1 MALGLLGS
9 LDPVRAQPGLSGLR
23 IGHSRVCCSR
33 IRTDVR
39 QVIQEMK
46 AVSQHELGERVADAR
61 RRKGWTQGELAARVG
76 LTQTSV
82 SRIETGGRAVSS
94 LELAELAEV
103 LGVSVLDLLRAGQ
116 RPMLAIA
123 ARLGH
128 FRDPSAVDRA
138 LRRAEALIRLDE
150 LLDSVL
156 GPSPPEGSSPP
167 KGPAPLE
174 RAVPL
179 RGAAPLGGVV
189 SVEPEAVP
197 PEPEAVPPEPGAVRR
212 GEVGRGPAV
221 DQGRRLAGRVRQ
233 ALRLGDGPLG
243 PLPEVL
249 EERLRLDVDFSPLPE
264 AVDGLC
270 VSVGERALVLVGSSK
285 PSSRQRFTLAHEL
298 AHYLVDDLD
307 PLYVDERG
315 VRARSVAE
323 MRANAFAAHLLMPEP
338 GVRAVIEGFTDDAE
352 RAVRVALTFGTSVSA
367 AAYQLGNLGL
377 LPETVRD
384 RLTQAGSRPLLMR
397 YALPSDWQQDESG
410 RGRLRPPSRLYRRAT
425 LAFRRGLIGLEPVAE
440 LLQRPDRDQLRQE
453 LEDAGLAPD
462 EEAFTA
468 AGPDGLDEIF
478 EEMAPGR

>member
-1 MALGLLGS
+1 
-9 LDPVRAQPGLSGLR
+9 
-23 IGHSRVCCSR
+23 
-33 IRTDVR
+33 
-39 QVIQEMK
+39 MK
-46 AVSQHELGERVADAR
+46 AVSRHELGERVADAR

-82 SRIETGGRAVSS
+82 SRIETGVRAVSS

-128 FRDPSAVDRA
+128 FRDPGAVDRA

-156 GPSPPEGSSPP
+156 GPSPPEGAAQLL
-167 KGPAPLE
+167 G
-174 RAVPL
+174 AVPP
-179 RGAAPLGGVV
+179 RGAVPPGGVV
-189 SVEPEAVP
+189 PPVPEAVP
-197 PEPEAVPPEPGAVRR
+197 VEAGAVRR

-221 DQGRRLAGRVRQ
+221 DQGRRLAGEVRQ

-338 GVRAVIEGFTDDAE
+338 GVRAAIEGFTDDAE

>member
-1 MALGLLGS
+1 
-9 LDPVRAQPGLSGLR
+9 
-23 IGHSRVCCSR
+23 
-33 IRTDVR
+33 
-39 QVIQEMK
+39 MK

-61 RRKGWTQGELAARVG
+61 RGKGWTQGELAARVG

-94 LELAELAEV
+94 LELAELAEA

-128 FRDPSAVDRA
+128 FRDPGAVDRA

-156 GPSPPEGSSPP
+156 GPSPPEGSAASGGASPP
-167 KGPAPLE
+167 G
-174 RAVPL
+174 
-179 RGAAPLGGVV
+179 GAAPPRPAPFEAEAA
-189 SVEPEAVP
+189 VEPA
-197 PEPEAVPPEPGAVRR
+197 AVRR

-221 DQGRRLAGRVRQ
+221 DQGRRLAGQVRQ

-338 GVRAVIEGFTDDAE
+338 GVRAVIDGFTDDAE

-410 RGRLRPPSRLYRRAT
+410 RGRVRPPARLYARAT
-425 LAFRRGLIGLEPVAE
+425 LAFRRGLIGLEPIVD
-440 LLQRPDRDQLRQE
+440 LLRHPDRDQLRQE
-453 LEDAGLAPD
+453 LDDAGLTPD
-462 EEAFTA
+462 LDALGVA
-468 AGPDGLDEIF
+468 DQDALDELL

>member
-1 MALGLLGS
+1 
-9 LDPVRAQPGLSGLR
+9 
-23 IGHSRVCCSR
+23 
-33 IRTDVR
+33 
-39 QVIQEMK
+39 MK

-82 SRIETGGRAVSS
+82 SRIETGVRAVSS

-128 FRDPSAVDRA
+128 FRDPGAVDRA

-150 LLDSVL
+150 LLDPVL
-156 GPSPPEGSSPP
+156 GPSPPGGSAASERSVPP
-167 KGPAPLE
+167 G
-174 RAVPL
+174 
-179 RGAAPLGGVV
+179 GAAPFEAEAA
-189 SVEPEAVP
+189 VEPA
-197 PEPEAVPPEPGAVRR
+197 AVRR

-221 DQGRRLAGRVRQ
+221 DQGRRLAGQVRR

-270 VSVGERALVLVGSSK
+270 VSVGEHALVLVGSSK

-338 GVRAVIEGFTDDAE
+338 GVRAAIDGFTDDAE

-377 LPETVRD
+377 LPDSVRD

-425 LAFRRGLIGLEPVAE
+425 LAFRRGLIGLEPIAE

>member
-1 MALGLLGS
+1 
-9 LDPVRAQPGLSGLR
+9 
-23 IGHSRVCCSR
+23 
-33 IRTDVR
+33 
-39 QVIQEMK
+39 MK

-82 SRIETGGRAVSS
+82 SRIETGVRAVSS

-103 LGVSVLDLLRAGQ
+103 LGVSVLDLLRGGQ

-128 FRDPSAVDRA
+128 FRDPGAVDRA

-156 GPSPPEGSSPP
+156 GPSPPQGPSPP
-167 KGPAPLE
+167 G
-174 RAVPL
+174 
-179 RGAAPLGGVV
+179 GAAPPEAEAA
-189 SVEPEAVP
+189 VEPA
-197 PEPEAVPPEPGAVRR
+197 AVRP

-221 DQGRRLAGRVRQ
+221 DQGRRLAGQVRQ

-338 GVRAVIEGFTDDAE
+338 GVRAAIDGFTDDAE

-377 LPETVRD
+377 LPDSVRD

>member
-1 MALGLLGS
+1 MLFPHTNGCS
-9 LDPVRAQPGLSGLR
+9 PGEP
-23 IGHSRVCCSR
+23 
-33 IRTDVR
+33 
-39 QVIQEMK
+39 EMK

-76 LTQTSV
+76 LSQTSV
-82 SRIETGGRAVSS
+82 SRIETGVRTVSS

-103 LGVSVLDLLRAGQ
+103 LSVSLLDLLRAGQ

-128 FRDPSAVDRA
+128 FRDPGAVDRA

-156 GPSPPEGSSPP
+156 GPSPPSGPSPP
-167 KGPAPLE
+167 EGPSP
-174 RAVPL
+174 PS
-179 RGAAPLGGVV
+179 GAAPLGG
-189 SVEPEAVP
+189 A
-197 PEPEAVPPEPGAVRR
+197 ALPGPAAVRR

-221 DQGRRLAGRVRQ
+221 DQGRRLAGQVRQ

-270 VSVGERALVLVGSSK
+270 VSVGEHALVLVGSSK

-338 GVRAVIEGFTDDAE
+338 GVRAAIEGFTDDAE

-377 LPETVRD
+377 LPESVRD

-425 LAFRRGLIGLEPVAE
+425 LAFRRGLIGLEPIAE

>member
-1 MALGLLGS
+1 
-9 LDPVRAQPGLSGLR
+9 
-23 IGHSRVCCSR
+23 
-33 IRTDVR
+33 
-39 QVIQEMK
+39 MK

-61 RRKGWTQGELAARVG
+61 RRKGWTQGELAVRVG

-82 SRIETGGRAVSS
+82 SRIETGVRAVSS

-128 FRDPSAVDRA
+128 FRDPGAVDRA

-150 LLDSVL
+150 LLDPVL
-156 GPSPPEGSSPP
+156 GPSPPGGASPPRGSAASGGSAPTGGPAASEGSAPP
-167 KGPAPLE
+167 RPAPLE
-174 RAVPL
+174 AE
-179 RGAAPLGGVV
+179 AA
-189 SVEPEAVP
+189 VEPA
-197 PEPEAVPPEPGAVRR
+197 AVRR

-221 DQGRRLAGRVRQ
+221 DQGRRLAGQVRQ

-270 VSVGERALVLVGSSK
+270 VSVGDRALILVGSSK

-338 GVRAVIEGFTDDAE
+338 GVRAAIEGFTDDAE

-377 LPETVRD
+377 LPDSVRD

-425 LAFRRGLIGLEPVAE
+425 LAFRRGLIGLEPIAE

>member
-1 MALGLLGS
+1 
-9 LDPVRAQPGLSGLR
+9 
-23 IGHSRVCCSR
+23 
-33 IRTDVR
+33 
-39 QVIQEMK
+39 MK

-61 RRKGWTQGELAARVG
+61 RGKGWTQGELAARVG

-128 FRDPSAVDRA
+128 FRDPGAVDRA
-138 LRRAEALIRLDE
+138 LGRAEALIRLDE

-156 GPSPPEGSSPP
+156 GPSPEGS
-167 KGPAPLE
+167 
-174 RAVPL
+174 
-179 RGAAPLGGVV
+179 AASGG
-189 SVEPEAVP
+189 SA
-197 PEPEAVPPEPGAVRR
+197 AVRR

-221 DQGRRLAGRVRQ
+221 DQGRRLAGQVRQ

-243 PLPEVL
+243 PLPEAL

-270 VSVGERALVLVGSSK
+270 VSVGDRALVLVGSSK

-338 GVRAVIEGFTDDAE
+338 GVRATIEGFTDDAE

-377 LPETVRD
+377 LPDSVRD
-384 RLTQAGSRPLLMR
+384 RLTQAGVEAVVSATRCRPTGSRTR
-397 YALPSDWQQDESG
+397 AAVAG
-410 RGRLRPPSRLYRRAT
+410 CGHRAAYRRAT
-425 LAFRRGLIGLEPVAE
+425 LAFRRGLIGLSRSRSCCNAP
-440 LLQRPDRDQLRQE
+440 RPRPALAGAGGRRSRPRQGSLPAAGQTAWTRSSRRWHLADELRQAR
-453 LEDAGLAPD
+453 LRHRAPQLLRRRRP
-462 EEAFTA
+462 ARPPRSRLCRPWLVAVF
-468 AGPDGLDEIF
+468 GPV
-478 EEMAPGR
+478 

>member
-1 MALGLLGS
+1 
-9 LDPVRAQPGLSGLR
+9 
-23 IGHSRVCCSR
+23 
-33 IRTDVR
+33 
-39 QVIQEMK
+39 MK
-46 AVSQHELGERVADAR
+46 AVSQHELGERVGDAR

-76 LTQTSV
+76 LTQTAV
-82 SRIETGGRAVSS
+82 SRIETGVRTVSS

-103 LGVSVLDLLRAGQ
+103 LGVSLLDLLRAGQ

-128 FRDPSAVDRA
+128 FRDPGAVDRA

-156 GPSPPEGSSPP
+156 GPSPPEGPSPP
-167 KGPAPLE
+167 SGP
-174 RAVPL
+174 VPPG
-179 RGAAPLGGVV
+179 GAAPPGG
-189 SVEPEAVP
+189 P
-197 PEPEAVPPEPGAVRR
+197 PPPGPAAVRR

-221 DQGRRLAGRVRQ
+221 DQGRRLAGQVRQ

-270 VSVGERALVLVGSSK
+270 VSVGEHALVLVGSSK

-338 GVRAVIEGFTDDAE
+338 GVRAAIEGFTDDAE

-377 LPETVRD
+377 LPDSVRD
-384 RLTQAGSRPLLMR
+384 RLTRAGSRPLLMR

-425 LAFRRGLIGLEPVAE
+425 LAFRRGLIGLEPIAE

>member
-1 MALGLLGS
+1 
-9 LDPVRAQPGLSGLR
+9 
-23 IGHSRVCCSR
+23 
-33 IRTDVR
+33 
-39 QVIQEMK
+39 MK

-61 RRKGWTQGELAARVG
+61 RGKGWTQGELAARVG

-128 FRDPSAVDRA
+128 FRDPGSVDRA

-156 GPSPPEGSSPP
+156 GPSPPEGSAASGGASPP
-167 KGPAPLE
+167 G
-174 RAVPL
+174 
-179 RGAAPLGGVV
+179 GAAPPRPAPFEAEAA
-189 SVEPEAVP
+189 VEPA
-197 PEPEAVPPEPGAVRR
+197 AVRR

-221 DQGRRLAGRVRQ
+221 DQGRRLAGQVRQ

-270 VSVGERALVLVGSSK
+270 VSVGDRALVLVGSSK

-338 GVRAVIEGFTDDAE
+338 GVRAAIEGFTDDAE
-352 RAVRVALTFGTSVSA
+352 RAVRVALTFGASVSA

-377 LPETVRD
+377 LPDSVRD

-425 LAFRRGLIGLEPVAE
+425 LAFRRGLIGLEPIAE

>member
-1 MALGLLGS
+1 
-9 LDPVRAQPGLSGLR
+9 
-23 IGHSRVCCSR
+23 
-33 IRTDVR
+33 
-39 QVIQEMK
+39 MK

-82 SRIETGGRAVSS
+82 SRIETGVRAVSS

-128 FRDPSAVDRA
+128 FRDPGAVDRA
-138 LRRAEALIRLDE
+138 LGRAEALIRLDE

-156 GPSPPEGSSPP
+156 GPSPPEG
-167 KGPAPLE
+167 A
-174 RAVPL
+174 AQL
-179 RGAAPLGGVV
+179 RGAVPPRGAVPLGGV
-189 SVEPEAVP
+189 VP
-197 PEPEAVPPEPGAVRR
+197 PEPEAVPVEAGAVRR

-221 DQGRRLAGRVRQ
+221 DQGRRLAGEVRQ

-264 AVDGLC
+264 AVDGVC
-270 VSVGERALVLVGSSK
+270 VSVGDRALVLVGSSK

-338 GVRAVIEGFTDDAE
+338 GVRAAIDGFTDDAE

-377 LPETVRD
+377 LPDSVRD

-425 LAFRRGLIGLEPVAE
+425 LAFRRGLIGLEPIAE